1 KNEQTASL
9 LGSAFLADV
18 ASAEVVDD
26 YTITFHFVRPH
37 AQALEDFWWP
47 PLPRHLLEGVAPAEL
62 RNAPFNRQPVGSGP
76 FRFAQWRSNEQLV
89 IERNPDFPE
98 GLGGPAAARRVVFR
112 VVPEASTML
121 TELLTDNVHVDI
133 PVLPD
138 QVGQLRD
145 NAEVRLHS
153 FPGRTVYYLGW
164 NNARPPFDDPTVR
177 LALAHAID
185 RQEIVDALL
194 YGEGAVA
201 T

>member
-1 KNEQTASL
+1 DENLDVVPHLAESWELIGDTGVTFRLRRDVRWHDGQPVTARDVEFTFNLAKNEQTASL

-121 TELLTDNVHVDI
+121 TELLTDNVHV
-133 PVLPD
+133 
-138 QVGQLRD
+138 
-145 NAEVRLHS
+145 
-153 FPGRTVYYLGW
+153 
-164 NNARPPFDDPTVR
+164 
-177 LALAHAID
+177 
-185 RQEIVDALL
+185 
-194 YGEGAVA
+194 
-201 T
+201 